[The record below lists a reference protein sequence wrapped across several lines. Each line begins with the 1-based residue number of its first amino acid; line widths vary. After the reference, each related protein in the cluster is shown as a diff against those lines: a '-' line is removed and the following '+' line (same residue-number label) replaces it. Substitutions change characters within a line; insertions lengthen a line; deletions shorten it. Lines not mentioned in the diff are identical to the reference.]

1 MDRGDSHAIAGK
13 ARSKKGKMSLETIQL
28 EMRGQ
33 VCVLT
38 LNRPDRLNALTVAVA
53 NDFTAAIGEALERG
67 ARAIVLTGSGRAF
80 CAGGDLR
87 EMQEIASK
95 EGRLEAF
102 FDEPLQILNKAILL
116 IRETPVPFIAAVNG
130 IASGGG
136 CNLALACDLVIAAES
151 AKFNQAFIK
160 IGLVPDCGGTF
171 ILPRLVGWKR
181 AAELMFT
188 GDMITAQ
195 QAAEMGM
202 INSVTTDAELM
213 SQAMSLAE
221 RLAQSPTASI
231 AQIKRLLDASAVNDY
246 AGQLDL
252 EREAQIEAG
261 KTKDFV
267 EGVSAFLEKRPARF
281 VGS

>member
-1 MDRGDSHAIAGK
+1 MLGPIC
-13 ARSKKGKMSLETIQL
+13 L
-28 EMRGQ
+28 
-33 VCVLT
+33 LT
-38 LNRPDRLNALTVAVA
+38 LNRPDRLNALTVEVAKEFNAAVS
-53 NDFTAAIGEALERG
+53 EALERG
-67 ARAIVLTGSGRAF
+67 ARVIVLTGAGRAF

-87 EMQEIASK
+87 EMQEIAGR
-95 EGRLEAF
+95 EGRVEAF
-102 FDEPLQILNKAILL
+102 FDEPLRILNESILL
-116 IRETPVPFIAAVNG
+116 IRQTPVPFIAAVNG
-130 IASGGG
+130 VASGGG

-188 GDMITAQ
+188 GDLITAA

-213 SQAMSLAE
+213 SQVMARAE
-221 RLAQSPTASI
+221 KLAQAPTA
-231 AQIKRLLDASAVNDY
+231 ALGQIKKLLEASAVNDY
-246 AGQLDL
+246 GSQLDH
-252 EREAQIEAG
+252 ERQAQIESG
-261 KTKDFV
+261 KTKDFT
-267 EGVSAFLEKRPARF
+267 EGVSAFLEKRPPRF